1 MTETP
6 SSISD
11 LPKNRTTIVP
21 KPLASS
27 PALTTADPA
36 EQYIRRVGVTL
47 STLLSGTSTVR
58 PEVAYY
64 MSRQAW
70 TIGPVVAAEV

>member
-1 MTETP
+1 MTKTP

-11 LPKNRTTIVP
+11 LPKSRTTIVP

-27 PALTTADPA
+27 PALTTANPA

-47 STLLSGTSTVR
+47 STLLNETSTVR

-64 MSRQAW
+64 MSRQVW
-70 TIGPVVAAEV
+70 TIGPTVAAEI